1 MSLIKGIYA
10 ASLSVLNEDLTL
22 NIKKTIEH
30 AEMVI
35 DQGCHGAA
43 IFGSTGQAQLISVAE
58 KIKLFNQLSL
68 SKYNEKFII
77 GTGLNSLGETI
88 NLKSFEKSLIIINF
102 WATWCAPCIE
112 EMPSLNRLKT
122 NPIFNNLKIIP
133 INVGRDNI
141 EKTKDFYKKL
151 KIKDLKI
158 YFDKDVELAKK
169 FLLRGLPTTVFVNK
183 KGEEFARVIGFVNF
197 DDKNI
202 IKWLKKYD

>member
-1 MSLIKGIYA
+1 MKL
-10 ASLSVLNEDLTL
+10 LTL
-22 NIKKTIEH
+22 KFILVFIY
-30 AEMVI
+30 
-35 DQGCHGAA
+35 
-43 IFGSTGQAQLISVAE
+43 LISSSSSYAIQELNLKNLVIHKNPKKLE
-58 KIKLFNQLSL
+58 KINFKNI
-68 SKYNEKFII
+68 N
-77 GTGLNSLGETI
+77 NETI
-88 NLKSFEKSLIIINF
+88 NLNSFENSLIIINF

-122 NPIFNNLKIIP
+122 NPIFNNLEIIP

-141 EKTKDFYKKL
+141 AKSKDFYKKL

-169 FLLRGLPTTVFVNK
+169 FLLRGLPTTVFINK
-183 KGEEFARVIGFVNF
+183 QGEEFARVIGFVNF

>member
-1 MSLIKGIYA
+1 MKL
-10 ASLSVLNEDLTL
+10 LTL
-22 NIKKTIEH
+22 
-30 AEMVI
+30 
-35 DQGCHGAA
+35 
-43 IFGSTGQAQLISVAE
+43 
-58 KIKLFNQLSL
+58 
-68 SKYNEKFII
+68 KFII
-77 GTGLNSLGETI
+77 VFIYLISSSSSYAIQELNLKNLVIHKNPKKLEKINFKNINNETI
-88 NLKSFEKSLIIINF
+88 NLNSFEKSLIIINF

-122 NPIFNNLKIIP
+122 NPIFNNLEIIP

-183 KGEEFARVIGFVNF
+183 EGEEFARVIGFVNF

>member
-1 MSLIKGIYA
+1 MKL
-10 ASLSVLNEDLTL
+10 LTL
-22 NIKKTIEH
+22 
-30 AEMVI
+30 
-35 DQGCHGAA
+35 
-43 IFGSTGQAQLISVAE
+43 
-58 KIKLFNQLSL
+58 
-68 SKYNEKFII
+68 KFII
-77 GTGLNSLGETI
+77 VFIYLISSSSSYAIQELNLKNLVIHKNPKKLEKINFKNINNETI
-88 NLKSFEKSLIIINF
+88 NLNSFGKSLIIINF

-122 NPIFNNLKIIP
+122 NPIFNNLEIIP

-183 KGEEFARVIGFVNF
+183 EGEEFARVIGFVDF

>member
-1 MSLIKGIYA
+1 MKL
-10 ASLSVLNEDLTL
+10 LTL
-22 NIKKTIEH
+22 KFIL
-30 AEMVI
+30 
-35 DQGCHGAA
+35 
-43 IFGSTGQAQLISVAE
+43 IFIYLISSSSSYAIQELNLKNLVIHKNPKKLE
-58 KIKLFNQLSL
+58 KINFKNI
-68 SKYNEKFII
+68 N
-77 GTGLNSLGETI
+77 NETI
-88 NLKSFEKSLIIINF
+88 NLNSFEKSLIIINF

-122 NPIFNNLKIIP
+122 NPIFNNLEIIP

-183 KGEEFARVIGFVNF
+183 EGEEFARVIGFVNF